1 MSNVS
6 CVDLFCGAGGLTHG
20 LALEGL
26 PVNAGI
32 DMDPVCRH
40 PYAAN
45 NDGRFIECD
54 ISSVG
59 VKDLEALFGDSNL
72 RVLAGCSPCQPF
84 STYAQRY
91 ALNQD
96 DGKWGLLYQFGRL
109 VKGTRPD
116 IVTMENVPTVAK
128 HAVFHDFTRTLKRLG
143 YHVWH
148 AIVDSS
154 RYGVPQVRRRLV
166 LLASLHG
173 DITMVAPTCKTPRT
187 VRQAIGRLR
196 PLSAGEASPRDRL
209 HVTATL
215 SATNLQRIK
224 ASQPGGSWR
233 DWPERLVAKCHRAHS
248 GRSYP
253 GVYGRMEW
261 DKPAPTMTTQCYSF
275 GSGRFGH
282 PEQNRA
288 ISLREAAL
296 LQGFPRTYSFAP
308 EDRRVIFKVLGRL
321 IGNAVPVALARAIGR
336 SITLHLATAAT

>member
-1 MSNVS
+1 MLSVS

-26 PVNAGI
+26 RVNAGI

-40 PYAAN
+40 PYEAN
-45 NDGRFIECD
+45 NAGRFIECD
-54 ISSVG
+54 ISNLG
-59 VKDLEALFGDSNL
+59 VKNLDALFGASNL

-128 HAVFHDFTRTLKRLG
+128 HAVFHDFTRTLERLG
-143 YHVWH
+143 YKVWH
-148 AIVDSS
+148 DIVDSS
-154 RYGVPQVRRRLV
+154 AYGVPQVRRRLV
-166 LLASLHG
+166 LLASIHG
-173 DITMVAPTCKTPRT
+173 DITLVAPTRKNPRT

-215 SATNLQRIK
+215 SATNLRRIK

-233 DWPERLVAKCHRAHS
+233 DWPDHLVAKCHRAHS

-261 DKPAPTMTTQCYSF
+261 DKPAPTMTTQCYGF

-282 PEQNRA
+282 PEQHRA
-288 ISLREAAL
+288 IL
-296 LQGFPRTYSFAP
+296 LTRSGAPSRFPTYLF
-308 EDRRVIFKVLGRL
+308 V
-321 IGNAVPVALARAIGR
+321 R
-336 SITLHLATAAT
+336 S